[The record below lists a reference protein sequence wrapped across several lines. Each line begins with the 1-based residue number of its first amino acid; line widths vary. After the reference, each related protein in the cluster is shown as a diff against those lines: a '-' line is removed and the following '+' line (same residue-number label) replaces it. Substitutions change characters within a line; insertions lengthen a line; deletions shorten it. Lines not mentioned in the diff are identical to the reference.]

1 MLPNNEEQTT
11 KADMHDLLLGET
23 NEPASKGKKF
33 FLIAAGVLLIFFIA
47 LGAMKILGSKD
58 DEKQSVAISQ
68 TPAQV
73 QAPSPAADT
82 NVSVE
87 ANTSTDEKLNEIVQ
101 KLQQEAAAQSQ
112 AAQPTA
118 PTEVAPIKTPAP
130 AEHKAEVQ
138 HKVTPAP
145 KVQEA
150 PAVVQAPAP
159 SPVKAQAVPI
169 AQAKPKPA
177 PAPKEEQAAPQQ
189 SNTKSLMAEATKKQ
203 PQQPAAKPATQ
214 TAAKPAVKPAAAA
227 APAASGEATQ
237 SGGYYIQVGA
247 FAVGADSSA
256 TQSKASS
263 LGFKSVVKQVQTG
276 DKTLQKV
283 QVGPFN
289 TKEEANEALNKA
301 KEINSGAFIVKSA
314 N

>member
-33 FLIAAGVLLIFFIA
+33 FLIAAGVLLIFFVA

-68 TPAQV
+68 TPASA
-73 QAPSPAADT
+73 QAPAPVADT
-82 NVSVE
+82 NMSVD
-87 ANTSTDEKLNEIVQ
+87 ANATTDEKLNEIVQ

-112 AAQPTA
+112 ATQSTA
-118 PTEVAPIKTPAP
+118 PTEVAPIKTPAL
-130 AEHKAEVQ
+130 AEHKAEAQ

-177 PAPKEEQAAPQQ
+177 PVLKEEQTAPQ
-189 SNTKSLMAEATKKQ
+189 SNTKALMAEATKKQ
-203 PQQPAAKPATQ
+203 PQPAAKPATQ
-214 TAAKPAVKPAAAA
+214 AAAKPTPKPAAAQP
-227 APAASGEATQ
+227 APASGEQAQ

-256 TQSKASS
+256 TQSKATS
-263 LGFKSVVKQVQTG
+263 LGFKSVVKQVQSG